1 MLRVKELKVSLFK
14 IGIFQRDMN
23 EKKFSDYPDTSSHG
37 PLISSNRDDV
47 YPMSTESQLN
57 NNLFNSYGSDPNM
70 VSRNSN
76 ESMYKKN
83 YIYVN
88 DTASQ
93 NSMMNYL
100 HES

>member
-1 MLRVKELKVSLFK
+1 MPQVKEQRVLIFK
-14 IGIFQRDMN
+14 IGIFQRDTN

-37 PLISSNRDDV
+37 PLITSNRDEI

-57 NNLFNSYGSDPNM
+57 NNLFNSYGSDKNIANENM
-70 VSRNSN
+70 NN
-76 ESMYKKN
+76 KKN
-83 YIYVN
+83 NIHMN
-88 DTASQ
+88 ETNSQ